1 MSSTNSGYWQ
11 GLRPFERRVLVGVG
25 ALFFV
30 VLNALF
36 VWPHFS
42 DLGAV
47 KWQMEQA
54 QDKLAKFGSAIA
66 ETPKYERLVR
76 SFETEGLAVP
86 PEDQA
91 FQFNNTINAQAAR
104 SGVQILSNGRLNT
117 STNQFFVEK
126 SQNISL
132 QAGEPQLV
140 DFLYNL
146 GSSNSLIRVRDIDV
160 RPEPQHHLLV
170 ANVKLVASYQKK
182 LTGRPARPSATPSS
196 ASIAS
201 PKTAIPTTK
210 RP

>member
-1 MSSTNSGYWQ
+1 MSSYWQ
-11 GLRPFERRVLVGVG
+11 GLRPFEKRVVVGVG

-36 VWPHFS
+36 VWPHSS
-42 DLGAV
+42 DLAAV
-47 KWQMEQA
+47 KARMEDA
-54 QDKLAKFGSAIA
+54 KKKLALFEEEIA
-66 ETPKYERLVR
+66 QKPKYERLVKELE
-76 SFETEGLAVP
+76 SEGLAVP

-91 FQFNNTINAQAAR
+91 FQFNNAINLQAGQ
-104 SGVQILSNGRLNT
+104 SGVRIMSNGRLT
-117 STNQFFVEK
+117 TTTNQFFIEK

-146 GSSNSLIRVRDIDV
+146 GSGNSLIRVRDMDL
-160 RPEPQHHLLV
+160 RPEPNHHELV

-182 LTGRPARPSATPSS
+182 IPTRTPPSTAGARASTPASAE
-196 ASIAS
+196 S
-201 PKTAIPTTK
+201 PVAKTANTT

>member
-1 MSSTNSGYWQ
+1 MSSSSTYWQ
-11 GLRPFERRVLVGVG
+11 NLRPFEKRVVAGVG
-25 ALFFV
+25 ALFFI

-42 DLGAV
+42 DLSGV
-47 KWQMEQA
+47 KWQTEQA
-54 QDKLAKFGSAIA
+54 QDKLAKFRSAIA
-66 ETPKYERLVR
+66 ETPKYERLVH
-76 SFETEGLAVP
+76 SLENEGLEVP

-91 FQFNNTINAQAAR
+91 FEFNNTINSQAAR
-104 SGVQILSNGRLNT
+104 NGVQILSNGRLT
-117 STNQFFVEK
+117 TTTNQFFVEK

-140 DFLYNL
+140 DFLFNL

-160 RPEPQHHLLV
+160 RPEPQHHFLV

-182 LTGRPARPSATPSS
+182 LTSRPASTTRSRGA
-196 ASIAS
+196 
-201 PKTAIPTTK
+201 KTDTSTTK